1 MGLKELAYNKLK
13 NVCTSLGNHND
24 ALYAVLAI
32 AVFKGVMRPT
42 FTMMDKKSD
51 RETKKYAAFREG
63 LTEVIAFC
71 SYIATHKLIL
81 PLAVPLAK
89 KTKASPKKVKN
100 GLSLLSVC
108 LSAGVII
115 PAICNASL
123 KPIMDGVKK
132 LSKNKNNTQLDEKTA
147 KTLDIKE
154 KAVEEKATVPSLLTP
169 NPSGNLLQIMQKNY
183 IAQNTN
189 SSMRVGL

>member
-1 MGLKELAYNKLK
+1 MSSAYNFLK
-13 NVCTSLGNHND
+13 KICNSLGEHND

-51 RETKKYAAFREG
+51 KETKKYAAFREG

-71 SYIATHKLIL
+71 SYILTHKLVL

-89 KTKASPKKVKN
+89 KTRKSPKKIKN

-108 LSAGVII
+108 LTAGVII
-115 PAICNASL
+115 PAVCNLTL

-132 LSKNKNNTQLDEKTA
+132 LSEKRNKKPLNIETNKI
-147 KTLDIKE
+147 LDIKE
-154 KAVEEKATVPSLLTP
+154 KEIPTTLTSTYKP
-169 NPSGNLLQIMQKNY
+169 ILWSKQQGNMLKIMQETYANR
-183 IAQNTN
+183 NN
-189 SSMRVGL
+189 NGMRVGL